1 MRGQVYCSE
10 AGPRARHAERA
21 ANAASRGPAFAAAL
35 IVCAML
41 AACAQ
46 EAAPLPAATPPAT
59 EAAGVRTTPLVPG
72 RRGRVFVF
80 AGVDDACKPLPEP
93 HVALTAPPA
102 KGDVTF
108 VPGQETTIAASAKG
122 TCTAAKARG
131 IAVYYTARAGTSGM
145 DRFTVTATLASGETL
160 RRQFEVTIAE

>member
-1 MRGQVYCSE
+1 MKALRLSR
-10 AGPRARHAERA
+10 AGT
-21 ANAASRGPAFAAAL
+21 L
-35 IVCAML
+35 IACAML

-46 EAAPLPAATPPAT
+46 EAAPLATAT
-59 EAAGVRTTPLVPG
+59 ASAPEAAGVRTTPVVPG

-93 HVALTAPPA
+93 HVALTSPPA

-122 TCTAAKARG
+122 TCAAAKARG
-131 IAVYYTARAGTSGM
+131 VAVYYTARAGTSGT

-160 RRQFEVTIAE
+160 RRDFQVTIAE